1 MTQKQWKSRTASVII
16 ALAALGAT
24 NLPQL
29 ANTKAI
35 AQTPSVE
42 PLCTETDIKQYIQQ
56 LNEFDATNVNFNA
69 LVACNSKAVPA
80 LIKALENQ
88 DEKFR
93 IITITALGE
102 IGTKAAPSVP
112 ILTKLL
118 EDASIDVQ
126 IIALHA
132 LRQIG
137 QDPIPTLIQA
147 LKSKNLT
154 VRYKAAQTLGK
165 FGIAAKDSVPDLE
178 TALKDTS
185 PIVSYA
191 ASNALRKINTAIRE
205 INIAIKNY
213 EQDPYRYNG
222 SCHNCDNPN
231 DISQTLKRHNRT
243 NSLVMC
249 RIPVIQTV
257 FKWKCPRVQRV
268 NNNGR

>member
-1 MTQKQWKSRTASVII
+1 MAQKQWKSRTTSVII
-16 ALAALGAT
+16 TLAALGAI

-29 ANTKAI
+29 ANTRAI
-35 AQTPSVE
+35 AQTPSVQ
-42 PLCTETDIKQYIQQ
+42 PLCSETDIKQHIQQ
-56 LNEFDATNVNFNA
+56 LNQFDAANVNFNA

-88 DEKFR
+88 DEKFL
-93 IITITALGE
+93 IIAITALGE
-102 IGTKAAPSVP
+102 IGTKAAPAVP
-112 ILTKLL
+112 VLTKFL

-126 IIALHA
+126 IIGLHA

-137 QDPIPTLIQA
+137 QDPIPPLIEA

-154 VRYKAAQTLGK
+154 VRYKAAQTLGN

-191 ASNALRKINTAIRE
+191 ASNALRKINSAIRE
-205 INIAIKNY
+205 INIAIKIYTTQQRMY
-213 EQDPYRYNG
+213 ENG
-222 SCHNCDNPN
+222 CANCNNSN
-231 DISQTLKRHNRT
+231 DISDTLKRHNRT

-249 RIPVIQTV
+249 RIPAIQAV
-257 FKWKCPRVQRV
+257 LRWKCPKR
-268 NNNGR
+268 NG